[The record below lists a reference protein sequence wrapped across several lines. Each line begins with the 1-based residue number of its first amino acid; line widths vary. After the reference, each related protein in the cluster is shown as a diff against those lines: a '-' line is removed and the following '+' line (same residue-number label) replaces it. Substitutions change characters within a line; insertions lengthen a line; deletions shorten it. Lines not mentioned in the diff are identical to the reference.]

1 MRETKPEFTFS
12 FVKSSWFGTFNSG
25 YKTDL
30 RVTDFCFSI
39 YKLYYP
45 RHTYPWAAHH
55 PLDDQ

>member
-30 RVTDFCFSI
+30 TVTDFCFSI

-55 PLDDQ
+55 P